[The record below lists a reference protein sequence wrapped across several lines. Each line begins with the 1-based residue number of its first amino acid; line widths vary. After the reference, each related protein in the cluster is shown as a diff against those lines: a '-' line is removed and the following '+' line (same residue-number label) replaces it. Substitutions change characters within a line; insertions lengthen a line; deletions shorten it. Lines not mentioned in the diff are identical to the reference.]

1 MVEAQG
7 RLQTEKVIA
16 YMILAGVIGFLI
28 DTVMVLVEKILL
40 RWRAA

>member
-16 YMILAGVIGFLI
+16 YMILSGLIGFLI
-28 DTVMVLVEKILL
+28 DTILVLAERILL
-40 RWRAA
+40 KWKG

>member
-16 YMILAGVIGFLI
+16 YMILSGLIGFLI
-28 DTVMVLVEKILL
+28 DTILVTFEKILL
-40 RWRAA
+40 RWKQD

>member
-28 DTVMVLVEKILL
+28 DAVMVLAEKVLL